1 MIRHSVHTSQLI
13 HVLKKWKLIWHI
25 LRTVEERANFLDDA
39 HGVFFKKKKHQ
50 ITLRCQQP
58 SSVPIRKKVGG

>member
-25 LRTVEERANFLDDA
+25 SRIVEERTNFLDDA
-39 HGVFFKKKKHQ
+39 HESILRWSGGVFERVFF
-50 ITLRCQQP
+50 LFFF
-58 SSVPIRKKVGG
+58 